1 MVSSKK
7 IAYKQLRKK
16 LQNKFKVTTKDYSLN
31 GSIGQWV
38 EQCGIKPLAA
48 HTNIICTI
56 YGSVPYCYQEQDRQQ
71 ILLYLETNKFK
82 QFKKDFL

>member
-1 MVSSKK
+1 MDNSKK

-16 LQNKFKVTTKDYSLN
+16 LKNSFAPTTKDYNLN

-38 EQCGIKPLAA
+38 RQSGIIPNSN
-48 HTNIICTI
+48 HTMIICSI
-56 YGSVPYCYQEQDRQQ
+56 FGSVPYCYQENDRKK